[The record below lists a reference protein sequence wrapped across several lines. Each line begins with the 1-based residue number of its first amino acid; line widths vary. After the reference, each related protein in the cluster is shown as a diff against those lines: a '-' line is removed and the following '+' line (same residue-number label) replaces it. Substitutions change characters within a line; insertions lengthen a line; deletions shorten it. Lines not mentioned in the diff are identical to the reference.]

1 MKLTYVNI
9 EVEVIDLNSSDVIV
23 TSIVGDD
30 DKFAF

>member
-9 EVEVIDLNSSDVIV
+9 EVEVISLNNSDVIV

-30 DKFAF
+30 DNFAF